1 MDMKTDVEDLLRDGM
16 ERFTDGVRAPAGLA
30 STAAR
35 LRRRRRTIRGAV
47 ARGTAAVTAAAAVV
61 MVTAAGG
68 SASRAPATVTHTHEV
83 AYVVSRVKAALSTEN
98 LVFQG
103 KTTGTYGPSATW
115 AYGHRWRW
123 EEFTGKACR
132 HALPSGDCTHRGG
145 SERYLA
151 TGTARAGGKLTG
163 AHVTYY
169 NREYS
174 LSPITAAQP
183 TSACSRTARL
193 EMGGPATTPG
203 DHWADFINA
212 TLACGAAK
220 VTGHVWISG
229 VQTIQITGK
238 PITVRLPPGE
248 AKAVREKWAR
258 VGWTLYVDP
267 APYLPVR
274 ITGWNATFGGPA
286 PRTSGSE
293 VMDVQW
299 LKPTAANTAKALVTI
314 PPGFRRVS
322 SPANQ

>member
-1 MDMKTDVEDLLRDGM
+1 MKTDVEDLLRDGM
-16 ERFTDGVRAPAGLA
+16 ERFTDGVRAPAGLV

-35 LRRRRRTIRGAV
+35 LRRRRRAIRGAV
-47 ARGTAAVTAAAAVV
+47 VCGTAAVTAAAAVV

-68 SASRAPATVTHTHEV
+68 SASRAPAIVTQTHEA

-98 LVFQG
+98 LVLQG
-103 KTTGTYGPSATW
+103 KTTGTYGPSTTW
-115 AYGHRWRW
+115 AYGHWWRW

-132 HALPSGDCTHRGG
+132 HALASGNCTHRGG

-163 AHVTYY
+163 AYVTYY

-174 LSPITAAQP
+174 LSPITTTLP

-193 EMGGPATTPG
+193 EMGGPAITPG

-212 TLACGAAK
+212 TLACGAAT
-220 VTGHVWISG
+220 VTGHVWING

-248 AKAVREKWAR
+248 ARAVREKWAR
-258 VGWTLYVDP
+258 VGWTLYVDR
-267 APYLPVR
+267 ATYLPVR

-286 PRTSGSE
+286 ARTSGSE

-299 LKPTAANTAKALVTI
+299 LKPTAANQAKALVTI